1 MYPITAGLIVES
13 KELWE
18 ELKAALAPL
27 PIRLAFEAS
36 ELPQDW
42 GPFLER
48 VDRVQPD
55 VILLEVTKLREP
67 LDEIVKRLR
76 STSAQP
82 AIFALHDSAHPE
94 AILTALRAGVSEY
107 LYPPIAESLN
117 AALERLSESIEK
129 AGKTTLRGGKI
140 IAFLSAKDGPDGATT
155 IACHVAAEM
164 ARQGTGKILLAD
176 LDLQSG
182 MVGFLMKTS
191 PAYSLADAV
200 NNLQRLDPSYWRG
213 LVSNGIPSLEI
224 INAPSSPAAK
234 QLPAGHVKQVVA
246 FARTQYDWT
255 VLDLGRNVNP
265 ATLSILDMVDETY
278 LVTTPEVPALH
289 QAKQVIQVLLDAG
302 YSRSHLRLLLNRT
315 SKRVDV
321 TFDELES
328 MLGVPV
334 FATVGNDFD
343 ALYEAFSEG
352 RLVSD
357 SSVPGSDFARL
368 AGKIAGVPEQKK
380 KRFSLFG

>member
-18 ELKAALAPL
+18 EVKAALAPL

-36 ELPQDW
+36 EIPQDW

-48 VDRVQPD
+48 LDRMQPD
-55 VILLEVTKLREP
+55 VILLEVAKLREP
-67 LDEIVKRLR
+67 LEEVVKRLR
-76 STSAQP
+76 STSSQP
-82 AIFALHDSAHPE
+82 VIFALHDTAHPE

-107 LYPPIAESLN
+107 LYPPVAEPLN
-117 AALERLSESIEK
+117 AALERLSASKEK
-129 AGKTTLRGGKI
+129 AGKSTLRGGKI
-140 IAFLSAKDGPDGATT
+140 IAFLSAKGGCGATT

-164 ARQGTGKILLAD
+164 ARQSTGKILLAD

-191 PAYSLADAV
+191 SAYSLADAV
-200 NNLQRLDPSYWRG
+200 NNLQRLDQSYWRG
-213 LVSNGIPSLEI
+213 LVSNGIPNLEI
-224 INAPSSPAAK
+224 INAPTAPAAK

-255 VLDLGRNVNP
+255 ILDLGRNVDP

-289 QAKQVIQVLLDAG
+289 QAKHVVQVLLDAG

-315 SKRVDV
+315 SKRIDV

-357 SSVPGSDFARL
+357 SSAPGADFARL
-368 AGKIAGVPEQKK
+368 AGKIAGVPEVKK

>member
-18 ELKAALAPL
+18 ELKTALAPL

-36 ELPQDW
+36 EIPQDW

-67 LDEIVKRLR
+67 LEDVVKRLR

-82 AIFALHDSAHPE
+82 VVFALHNSAHPE

-107 LYPPIAESLN
+107 LYPPVAESLN
-117 AALERLSESIEK
+117 AAFERLSESKEK
-129 AGKTTLRGGKI
+129 AGKSSLRGGKI
-140 IAFLSAKDGPDGATT
+140 IAFLSAKGGCGATT

-200 NNLQRLDPSYWRG
+200 NNLQRLDQSYWRG
-213 LVSNGIPSLEI
+213 LISNGIPNLEI
-224 INAPSSPAAK
+224 LNAPTAPAAK

-255 VLDLGRNVNP
+255 LLDLGRNVNP

-289 QAKQVIQVLLDAG
+289 QAKQIVQILLDAG
-302 YSRSHLRLLLNRT
+302 YSRSHLRLVLNRT
-315 SKRVDV
+315 SKRIDV

-343 ALYEAFSEG
+343 ALYEAVSEG

-357 SSVPGSDFARL
+357 SSVTGADFARL

>member
-1 MYPITAGLIVES
+1 MYPLTAGLIVES

-27 PIRLAFEAS
+27 PIRLALEAS
-36 ELPQDW
+36 EIPQDW

-48 VDRVQPD
+48 LDRMQPD
-55 VILLEVTKLREP
+55 VILLDVTKLREP
-67 LDEIVKRLR
+67 LEEIVQRLR

-82 AIFALHDSAHPE
+82 AVFALHDTAHPD
-94 AILTALRAGVSEY
+94 AILMALRAGVSEY
-107 LYPPIAESLN
+107 LYPPVAESLN
-117 AALERLSESIEK
+117 AALERLSATKEK
-129 AGKTTLRGGKI
+129 SGKSSMRGGKI
-140 IAFLSAKDGPDGATT
+140 IAFVSAKGGCGATT

-182 MVGFLMKTS
+182 MVGFLMKSSS
-191 PAYSLADAV
+191 PYSLADAV
-200 NNLQRLDPSYWRG
+200 NNLQRLDQSYWRG
-213 LVSNGIPSLEI
+213 LVSNGIPNLEI
-224 INAPSSPAAK
+224 INAPTSPAAK

-255 VLDLGRNVNP
+255 VLDLGRNVST
-265 ATLSILDMVDETY
+265 ATLSMLDMVDETY

-289 QAKQVIQVLLDAG
+289 QAKQVVQVLLDAG

-315 SKRVDV
+315 SKRIDV

-334 FATVGNDFD
+334 FATIDNDFN

-352 RLVSD
+352 RLVND
-357 SSVPGSDFARL
+357 SSAPGSDFARL
-368 AGKIAGVPEQKK
+368 AAKIGGVQEVKK

>member
-18 ELKAALAPL
+18 ELKAALSPL

-36 ELPQDW
+36 EVPQDW
-42 GPFLER
+42 GPFMER
-48 VDRVQPD
+48 LDRVQPD

-67 LDEIVKRLR
+67 LEDIVKKLR
-76 STSAQP
+76 SSSSQP
-82 AIFALHDSAHPE
+82 AVFALHSTAHPE
-94 AILTALRAGVSEY
+94 AILTALRAGASEY
-107 LYPPIAESLN
+107 LYPPIAEPLN
-117 AALERLSESIEK
+117 AALERLSENKEK
-129 AGKTTLRGGKI
+129 SGKKGLRGGKI
-140 IAFLSAKDGPDGATT
+140 VAFVSAKGGCGATT
-155 IACHVAAEM
+155 IACHVAVEM
-164 ARQGTGKILLAD
+164 ARQNAGKILLAD

-200 NNLQRLDPSYWRG
+200 NNLQRLDQSYWSG
-213 LVSNGIPSLEI
+213 LISNGTPNLEI
-224 INAPSSPAAK
+224 INAPTSPAAR

-255 VLDLGRNVNP
+255 VLDLGRNVST
-265 ATLSILDMVDETY
+265 ATLSMLDMVDETY

-289 QAKQVIQVLLDAG
+289 QAKQIVQILLDAG
-302 YSRSHLRLLLNRT
+302 YSRSHLRLVLNRT
-315 SKRVDV
+315 SKRIDV
-321 TFDELES
+321 TFDELET

-343 ALYEAFSEG
+343 TLYEAFSEG
-352 RLVSD
+352 RLVGD
-357 SSVPGSDFARL
+357 SSVGEDFARL
-368 AGKIAGVPEQKK
+368 AGKIAGVPEPKK

>member
-18 ELKAALAPL
+18 ELKQALAPH

-36 ELPQDW
+36 EIPQDW
-42 GPFLER
+42 GPFIER
-48 VDRVQPD
+48 IDRVQPD

-67 LDEIVKRLR
+67 LDEVVKRLR
-76 STSAQP
+76 STSSQP
-82 AIFALHDSAHPE
+82 VVFALHTSAHPE

-107 LYPPIAESLN
+107 LYPPVAEPLQ
-117 AALERLSESIEK
+117 AALERLSDSKEK
-129 AGKTTLRGGKI
+129 AGKSTLRGGKI
-140 IAFLSAKDGPDGATT
+140 VAFLSAKGGCGATT

-164 ARQGTGKILLAD
+164 ARQNTGKILLAD

-200 NNLQRLDPSYWRG
+200 NNLQRLDQSYWRG
-213 LVSNGIPSLEI
+213 LISNGTPNLEI
-224 INAPSSPAAK
+224 INAPTSPAAK

-246 FARTQYDWT
+246 FARIQYDWT
-255 VLDLGRNVNP
+255 ILDLGRNVNP
-265 ATLSILDMVDETY
+265 GTLSILDMVDETY

-289 QAKQVIQVLLDAG
+289 QAKQIIQVLLDAG

-315 SKRVDV
+315 SKRIDV

-343 ALYEAFSEG
+343 ALYEAFSAG
-352 RLVSD
+352 RLVNE
-357 SSVPGSDFARL
+357 SSGPGVDFARL
-368 AGKIAGVPEQKK
+368 ASKIAGVAEQKK

>member
-36 ELPQDW
+36 EVPQDW

-48 VDRVQPD
+48 LDRVQPD
-55 VILLEVTKLREP
+55 VILLEVTRLREP
-67 LDEIVKRLR
+67 LEEIVKRLR

-82 AIFALHDSAHPE
+82 VVFALHTSAHPE

-107 LYPPIAESLN
+107 LYPPVAEPLN
-117 AALERLSESIEK
+117 AALERLSQSKEK
-129 AGKTTLRGGKI
+129 AGRSSLRGGKV
-140 IAFLSAKDGPDGATT
+140 IAFLSAKGGCGATT

-164 ARQGTGKILLAD
+164 ARQGVGKILLAD

-191 PAYSLADAV
+191 PAYSMADAV
-200 NNLQRLDPSYWRG
+200 NNLQRLDQSYWRG
-213 LVSNGIPSLEI
+213 LVSNGIPNLEI
-224 INAPSSPAAK
+224 INAPTAPAAK

-255 VLDLGRNVNP
+255 LLDLGRNVNP
-265 ATLSILDMVDETY
+265 ATLSILDMVDTTY

-289 QAKQVIQVLLDAG
+289 QAKQIVQILLDAG
-302 YSRSHLRLLLNRT
+302 YSRSHLRLVLNRT
-315 SKRVDV
+315 SKRSDV

-343 ALYEAFSEG
+343 VLYEAFSEG

-357 SSVPGSDFARL
+357 SSVPGADFARL
-368 AGKIAGVPEQKK
+368 AGKIAGMPEPKK

>member
-1 MYPITAGLIVES
+1 MYPITAGLIIES

-36 ELPQDW
+36 EVPQDW

-48 VDRVQPD
+48 VDRMQPD
-55 VILLEVTKLREP
+55 VIMLEVTKLREP
-67 LDEIVKRLR
+67 LEEVVKRLR
-76 STSAQP
+76 STSSQP
-82 AIFALHDSAHPE
+82 VVFALHNSAHPE

-107 LYPPIAESLN
+107 LYPPVAEPLN
-117 AALERLSESIEK
+117 AALERLSETKEK
-129 AGKTTLRGGKI
+129 AGKSTLRGGKI
-140 IAFLSAKDGPDGATT
+140 IAFLSAKGGCGATT
-155 IACHVAAEM
+155 VACHVAAEM
-164 ARQGTGKILLAD
+164 ARQSTGKILLAD

-191 PAYSLADAV
+191 PVYSLADAV
-200 NNLQRLDPSYWRG
+200 NNLQRMDQSYWRG
-213 LVSNGIPSLEI
+213 LVSNGIPNLEI
-224 INAPSSPAAK
+224 INAPSAPAAK

-255 VLDLGRNVNP
+255 LLDLGRNVNP

-278 LVTTPEVPALH
+278 LITTPEVPALH
-289 QAKQVIQVLLDAG
+289 QAKHVVQVLLDAG
-302 YSRSHLRLLLNRT
+302 YSRSHLRLVLNRT
-315 SKRVDV
+315 SKRIDV

-334 FATVGNDFD
+334 FATIVNDFD

-352 RLVSD
+352 RLVNDGSG
-357 SSVPGSDFARL
+357 PGEDFARL
-368 AGKIAGVPEQKK
+368 AGKIAGVQEPKK

>member
-36 ELPQDW
+36 EVPQDW

-48 VDRVQPD
+48 VDRMQPD
-55 VILLEVTKLREP
+55 VIMIEITKLREP
-67 LDEIVKRLR
+67 LEEVVKRLR
-76 STSAQP
+76 STSSQP
-82 AIFALHDSAHPE
+82 AIFALHSTAHPD

-107 LYPPIAESLN
+107 LYPPVGDSLV
-117 AALERLSESIEK
+117 AALERLSANKEK
-129 AGKTTLRGGKI
+129 AGKSTLRGGKI
-140 IAFLSAKDGPDGATT
+140 IAFLSAKGGCGATT
-155 IACHVAAEM
+155 VACHVAAEM
-164 ARQGTGKILLAD
+164 ARQSTGKILLAD

-191 PAYSLADAV
+191 PLYSLADAV
-200 NNLQRLDPSYWRG
+200 NNLQRLDQSYWRG
-213 LVSNGIPSLEI
+213 LVSNGIPNLEI
-224 INAPSSPAAK
+224 INAPTSPAAK

-289 QAKQVIQVLLDAG
+289 QAKQIVQVLLDAG

-315 SKRVDV
+315 SKRIDV

-357 SSVPGSDFARL
+357 SSAPGEDFARL
-368 AGKIAGVPEQKK
+368 AGKIAGVQEPKK